1 MTHRPAGFRMMTA
14 VLGAA
19 LFAVLAASGE
29 AKPMA
34 DKILVHGRIWTAD
47 PARPWAEA
55 AAIRDGRIL
64 AVGSEADI
72 RKAAGPGAEVLDA
85 GGGLVL
91 PGFIDSHV
99 HFVNGGFSAMN
110 VELRDAG
117 SKAEFIRRIAEKAKS
132 LPKGEWILNGEW
144 DHQRFS
150 PVELP
155 RREWIDAVT
164 PDNPVCVNRL
174 DGHMVLANS
183 LALKRGGVT
192 MATAAPAGGE
202 IVRDPA
208 TGEPTGILKDAAMD
222 LVMAKIPDPSPVQ
235 VRRAVEAAM
244 SAAAEKGVTSV
255 HDVSGEAGF
264 GVYQDLLREGRLK
277 TRISF
282 YVPISSA
289 EAVIRMQLKPGFG
302 NDRLRFLGL
311 KGFADGSLGSSTAY
325 FFEPYTDDPR
335 TRGLLHGQ
343 MFPEGVMEKRILAA
357 EKAGLQVAIHAIGDR
372 ANAIILD
379 IFEKAV
385 AQGGARDRRFRIEHA
400 QHLRPADIARF
411 GRLGIVASVQPYQVI
426 DDGRWAD
433 SKIGPGRA
441 KTTYA
446 FRSLLEAG
454 ARLAFGSDWPVAPMD
469 PVMGIYAA
477 VTRRT
482 LDEKNPDGWVPD
494 QKIPLEEAL
503 RGFTVYAATAEFAE
517 ADKGSIAPGKLA
529 DFTVLDRDLF
539 RIKPAEI
546 REARVI
552 RTIVGGEVVFK
563 R

>member
-1 MTHRPAGFRMMTA
+1 
-14 VLGAA
+14 
-19 LFAVLAASGE
+19 
-29 AKPMA
+29 MA
-34 DKILVHGRIWTAD
+34 
-47 PARPWAEA
+47 
-55 AAIRDGRIL
+55 
-64 AVGSEADI
+64 
-72 RKAAGPGAEVLDA
+72 
-85 GGGLVL
+85 
-91 PGFIDSHV
+91 
-99 HFVNGGFSAMN
+99 
-110 VELRDAG
+110 
-117 SKAEFIRRIAEKAKS
+117 
-132 LPKGEWILNGEW
+132 
-144 DHQRFS
+144 
-150 PVELP
+150 
-155 RREWIDAVT
+155 
-164 PDNPVCVNRL
+164 
-174 DGHMVLANS
+174 
-183 LALKRGGVT
+183 
-192 MATAAPAGGE
+192 
-202 IVRDPA
+202 
-208 TGEPTGILKDAAMD
+208 
-222 LVMAKIPDPSPVQ
+222 
-235 VRRAVEAAM
+235 
-244 SAAAEKGVTSV
+244 AAAEKGVTSV

-277 TRISF
+277 TRIAF
-282 YVPISSA
+282 YVPIASA
-289 EAVIRMQLKPGFG
+289 ESVLRLQLKPGFG

-325 FFEPYTDDPR
+325 FFEPYADDPR
-335 TRGLLHGQ
+335 TSGLLHGQ

-379 IFEKAV
+379 IFEKAAV
-385 AQGGARDRRFRIEHA
+385 EGGARDRRFRIEHA

-411 GRLGIVASVQPYQVI
+411 GRLRVVASVQPYQVI
-426 DDGRWAD
+426 DDGRWAE

-454 ARLAFGSDWPVAPMD
+454 VRLAFGSDWPVAPMD
-469 PVMGIYAA
+469 PVLGIYAA

-503 RGFTVYAATAEFAE
+503 RGFTINAAYAEFAE

-529 DFTVLDRDLF
+529 DFVVLDRDLF
-539 RIKPAEI
+539 RIKAEEI

>member
-1 MTHRPAGFRMMTA
+1 
-14 VLGAA
+14 
-19 LFAVLAASGE
+19 
-29 AKPMA
+29 MA
-34 DKILVHGRIWTAD
+34 DKILIHGRIWTAD
-47 PARPWAEA
+47 PARPWAES

-72 RKAAGPGAEVLDA
+72 RKTVGPATEILDA

-99 HFVNGGFSAMN
+99 HFVNGGFSATN
-110 VELRDAG
+110 VELRDAE
-117 SKAEFIRRIAEKAKS
+117 SKAEFVRRIAEKAKS

-144 DHQRFS
+144 DHQRFN

-164 PDNPVCVNRL
+164 PDHPVCVNRL

-183 LALKRGGVT
+183 LALKLGGVT
-192 MATAAPAGGE
+192 KATAAPAGGE
-202 IVRDPA
+202 IVRDPT

-222 LVMAKIPDPSPVQ
+222 LVMAKIPDPSPAQ
-235 VRRAVEAAM
+235 VRRAVEAAQ
-244 SAAAEKGVTSV
+244 ALAAEKGVTSV
-255 HDVSGEAGF
+255 QDVSGEAGF

-282 YVPISSA
+282 YVPIASV
-289 EAVIRMQLKPGFG
+289 ETVIRLQLKPGFG

-325 FFEPYTDDPR
+325 FFEPYADDPR
-335 TRGLLHGQ
+335 TSGLLHGQ

-357 EKAGLQVAIHAIGDR
+357 ERAGLQVAIHAIGDR

-379 IFEKAV
+379 IFEKA
-385 AQGGARDRRFRIEHA
+385 AAAGGARDRRFRIEHA

-411 GRLGIVASVQPYQVI
+411 GRLGVVASVQPYQVI
-426 DDGRWAD
+426 DDGRWAE
-433 SKIGPGRA
+433 SKIGPARA

-482 LDEKNPDGWVPD
+482 LDEKHPDGWVPD

-503 RGFTVYAATAEFAE
+503 RGFTIYAAYAEFAE

-529 DFTVLDRDLF
+529 DFVVLDRDLF
-539 RIKPAEI
+539 RIKSEEI
-546 REARVI
+546 REARVV

>member
-1 MTHRPAGFRMMTA
+1 MSKRAAGLSMPAA
-14 VLGAA
+14 VL
-19 LFAVLAASGE
+19 LAVVLVACGG

-34 DKILVHGRIWTAD
+34 DKILVNGRIWTAD

-55 AAIRDGRIL
+55 AALRDGRIL
-64 AVGSEADI
+64 AVGPEADI
-72 RKAAGPGAEVLDA
+72 RKTAGPATEVLDA
-85 GGGLVL
+85 GGGFVL

-110 VELRDAG
+110 VELRDAR
-117 SKAEFIRRIAEKAKS
+117 SKAEFIRRIAEKAKT

-144 DHQRFS
+144 DHQRFT

-164 PDNPVCVNRL
+164 PDHPVCVNRL

-183 LALKRGGVT
+183 LALKLGGVT
-192 MATAAPAGGE
+192 KATAAPAGGE
-202 IVRDPA
+202 IVRDSA
-208 TGEPTGILKDAAMD
+208 TGEPTGIFKDAAMD
-222 LVMAKIPDPSPVQ
+222 LVMAKIPDPSPAQ
-235 VRRAVEAAM
+235 VRRAVEAAQ
-244 SAAAEKGVTSV
+244 ALAAEKGVTSV

-282 YVPISSA
+282 YVPIASA
-289 EAVIRMQLKPGFG
+289 ETVIRLQLKPGFG

-325 FFEPYTDDPR
+325 FFEPYLDDPR
-335 TRGLLHGQ
+335 TSGLLHGQ

-357 EKAGLQVAIHAIGDR
+357 ERAGLQVAIHAIGDR

-379 IFEKAV
+379 IFEKA
-385 AQGGARDRRFRIEHA
+385 AAEGGARDRRFRIEHA

-411 GRLGIVASVQPYQVI
+411 GRLGVVASVQPYQII
-426 DDGRWAD
+426 DDGRWAET
-433 SKIGPGRA
+433 KIGPGRA

-454 ARLAFGSDWPVAPMD
+454 ARPAFGSDWPVAPMD

-503 RGFTVYAATAEFAE
+503 RGFTINAAFAEFAE

-529 DFTVLDRDLF
+529 DFVVLDRDLF
-539 RIKPAEI
+539 RIKAEEI
-546 REARVI
+546 REVRVI